1 MLYISYICDTEE
13 RKNYQWDV
21 NRYETSQ
28 RGWVDLQMTLSQL
41 TGKLIV
47 LGETLANLRMGSFR
61 KLSNFIMKLFLWFY
75 KS

>member
-47 LGETLANLRMGSFR
+47 LGETLAN
-61 KLSNFIMKLFLWFY
+61 
-75 KS
+75 